1 MGAAATIAR
10 ADATEMDPICPAA
23 TEVATEAELTG
34 GVLTLSSISV
44 ALMAD
49 VLLASAANAIN
60 QADRNIMPI
69 AVIPMAAEFRWS
81 LVQRGLVLSSFAYG
95 YILTQ
100 LPGGWV
106 ATRLPPL
113 RLLLVAV
120 FSWSLATL
128 LTPAAARL
136 GLGALFACRVL
147 MGVAEGFCLPAIFQ
161 LFAARV
167 PGALRSRA
175 FALMLGCGSVG
186 NVAALLLCPQLDAWP
201 SMFHLFGGLGLV
213 WAASCLL
220 RLRAPTCC
228 TSSAPLAE
236 QDHRQDH
243 EPRRGRD
250 AEAHGGAGPRW
261 GAERGAA
268 EVRRRAA
275 AAAAAAAEE
284 EAVPMLPRRALLA
297 RLLRCKPLYGICAA
311 HFAQNWTNSTLTS
324 WLPTYLHEALGM
336 ETRQLSLTALPF
348 AVNAAAGVGFAVAA
362 DRLAAGRAAGH
373 RAGSGPY
380 DSPLLSPRLTVR
392 RAATLVGLLG
402 PAACLL
408 LLIGAGS
415 APLAIAAV
423 TLSFLLGA
431 ATCSG
436 YMANHADLSAGYA
449 GLTFAISNTV
459 ATVPGLL
466 APPVTAWIVGERPT
480 RQAWA
485 YVFALAALVNVLG
498 SVTYLALAD
507 ARRVL

>member
-1 MGAAATIAR
+1 MR
-10 ADATEMDPICPAA
+10 PSDATETDPICAA
-23 TEVATEAELTG
+23 AATEAELTG
-34 GVLTLSSISV
+34 GVLTLSSVSV
-44 ALMAD
+44 ALVAD

-69 AVIPMAAEFRWS
+69 AVIPMAVEFRWS

-128 LTPAAARL
+128 LTPPAARL
-136 GLGALFACRVL
+136 GLGALFTCRVL

-186 NVAALLLCPQLDAWP
+186 NVAALLICPQLDAWP

-213 WAASCLL
+213 WAACCLL
-220 RLRAPTCC
+220 RLGAP
-228 TSSAPLAE
+228 SSAPLAE
-236 QDHRQDH
+236 QDHHQDH

-250 AEAHGGAGPRW
+250 AEAHGPPDPRSGTER
-261 GAERGAA
+261 GAELGAA

-275 AAAAAAAEE
+275 AAAAEEEE
-284 EAVPMLPRRALLA
+284 EAVPLLPRHALLA
-297 RLLRCKPLYGICAA
+297 RLLRCKPLYAICAA

-324 WLPTYLHEALGM
+324 WLPTYLHEELGL

-348 AVNAAAGVGFAVAA
+348 AINAAAGVGFAMAA
-362 DRLAAGRAAGH
+362 DRLAADRAAGH
-373 RAGSGPY
+373 RAAGAGP
-380 DSPLLSPRLTVR
+380 LLTVR

-408 LLIGAGS
+408 LLIAAGS

-436 YMANHADLSAGYA
+436 YMANHADLSAAYA

-466 APPVTAWIVGERPT
+466 APPTTAWIVGEQPT

-485 YVFALAALVNVLG
+485 RVFALAALVNVLG
-498 SVTYLALAD
+498 SVAYLALAD

>member
-1 MGAAATIAR
+1 MRPSDATETAPICAAATEI
-10 ADATEMDPICPAA
+10 
-23 TEVATEAELTG
+23 ATEAELTG
-34 GVLTLSSISV
+34 GVLTLSSVSV
-44 ALMAD
+44 ALVAD
-49 VLLASAANAIN
+49 VMLASAANAIN

-69 AVIPMAAEFRWS
+69 AVIPMAAELRWS

-136 GLGALFACRVL
+136 GLGALFTCRVL

-201 SMFHLFGGLGLV
+201 AMFHLFGGLGV
-213 WAASCLL
+213 AWAACCLL
-220 RLRAPTCC
+220 RLGAP
-228 TSSAPLAE
+228 SSAPLAD

-243 EPRRGRD
+243 EPRRSRD
-250 AEAHGGAGPRW
+250 AEAHGGAGPRSD
-261 GAERGAA
+261 AERGAGLRAA
-268 EVRRRAA
+268 EVKRR
-275 AAAAAAAEE
+275 AAAAEE
-284 EAVPMLPRRALLA
+284 EEVEEAEEEALPLLPRHALLA
-297 RLLRCKPLYGICAA
+297 RLLRCKPLYAICAA
-311 HFAQNWTNSTLTS
+311 HFAQNWANTTLTS
-324 WLPTYLHEALGM
+324 WLPTYLHEELGV
-336 ETRQLSLTALPF
+336 EARQLSLTALPF
-348 AVNAAAGVGFAVAA
+348 AVNAAAGVGFAMAA
-362 DRLAAGRAAGH
+362 DRLAAGRAAAH
-373 RAGSGPY
+373 RAAGAGPS
-380 DSPLLSPRLTVR
+380 DGPLLTVR

-408 LLIGAGS
+408 LLIAAGS

-436 YMANHADLSAGYA
+436 YMANHADLSVSYA

-466 APPVTAWIVGERPT
+466 APPATAWIVGEQPT
-480 RQAWA
+480 RQSWA
-485 YVFALAALVNVLG
+485 HVFALAALVNVLG
-498 SVTYLALAD
+498 SVAYLALAD
-507 ARRVL
+507 AHRVL